1 MHAVEYVVRFCYQ
14 ELEVARASHIEIQ
27 ERIESEKQRQTL
39 QSSPEV
45 NGATQRIEAQEIEV
59 RDSSSL
65 TTFLPVTDCTCIF
78 QYLLSLLLNVG
89 VHQSKSSEKACLTGS
104 GRLSFIVVVII
115 S

>member
-59 RDSSSL
+59 RDSSTLSYL
-65 TTFLPVTDCTCIF
+65 SPIVHIF